1 MSSHR
6 LVPADV
12 CDINGLL
19 PKDAAIDYDAIH
31 AIYKDG
37 VNSVKSDGS
46 VRTIGGFAVGEGK
59 KHGVDTYFGTA
70 TPLHDFVISAIEGTG
85 EFEGEADLVRRQGIQ
100 KGIMNQ
106 IMVAWTVHEINAAL
120 AKGADGNY
128 DPASG
133 APHNWDEG
141 WAFYAGS
148 EPGCSAF
155 ATADKRGKDFG
166 TLNDSGESVANA
178 NIRAAFNSGRD
189 ALVAGDQAGAQA
201 AADVIV
207 KNLTVTY
214 AQATMKYAKSVDS
227 DIADGDMDTARVHQ
241 AEGYAFWRVLAPML
255 AGTDV
260 DVAAINGVYQLSNQP
275 AAGSHD
281 IVVAALTP
289 ALLSVGVTANDTG
302 YFGSDDGYAYA
313 SDVSS
318 HRLVPADVC
327 DINGLLPKDAAID
340 YDAIHA
346 IYKDGVN
353 SVKSDGSV
361 RTIGGFAVGEGKK
374 HGVDTYF
381 GTATPLHDFVI
392 SAIEGTGEFE
402 GEADL
407 VRRQG
412 IQKGIMNQIMVA
424 WTVHEINAALAKGAD
439 GNYDPASGAPHNWD
453 EGWAF
458 YAGSEPGCSAF
469 ATADKRG
476 KDFGTLNDSGESVAN
491 ANIRAA
497 FNSGRDALVAGDQA
511 GAQAA
516 ADVIVK
522 NLTVTYAQATMK
534 YAKSVD
540 SDIADGDMDTARV
553 HQAEGYAFW
562 RVLAPMLAGTDV
574 DVAAINGVYQLSNQP
589 AAGSHDIVVAA
600 LTPALTSLGITES
613 DLGSY

>member
-1 MSSHR
+1 
-6 LVPADV
+6 
-12 CDINGLL
+12 
-19 PKDAAIDYDAIH
+19 
-31 AIYKDG
+31 
-37 VNSVKSDGS
+37 
-46 VRTIGGFAVGEGK
+46 
-59 KHGVDTYFGTA
+59 
-70 TPLHDFVISAIEGTG
+70 
-85 EFEGEADLVRRQGIQ
+85 
-100 KGIMNQ
+100 
-106 IMVAWTVHEINAAL
+106 MVAWTVHEINAAL

-128 DPASG
+128 DPAKG

-166 TLNDSGESVANA
+166 TLTADGESVANA
-178 NIRAAFNSGRD
+178 NIRAAFQSGRD

-439 GNYDPASGAPHNWD
+439 GNFDPASGAPHNWD

-497 FNSGRDALVAGDQA
+497 FNSGRDALVGGDQA

-574 DVAAINGVYQLSNQP
+574 DAAAINGVYQLSNQP
-589 AAGSHDIVVAA
+589 AAGSHDTVVAA